1 MMEKWNGPRE
11 NWAFLLHQRT
21 LCANKK
27 ETRVYKLV
35 KECTFAC
42 KGSLRP
48 SQEISLRFISESL
61 EGVMRSDCIAS
72 YSDNLLRIKAR
83 RLWTNEWIS

>member
-1 MMEKWNGPRE
+1 M
-11 NWAFLLHQRT
+11 ALLHHRT

-48 SQEISLRFISESL
+48 SQEISLRFISESRG

-72 YSDNLLRIKAR
+72 YRDNLVGIKAR

>member
-48 SQEISLRFISESL
+48 SQEISLRFISESRG

-72 YSDNLLRIKAR
+72 YRDNLLG
-83 RLWTNEWIS
+83 TNEWIS